1 MLTATPRSLVP
12 VRVTVAPPMPVSPA
26 PCTPSLFLS
35 SNTAPRMQAGFN
47 SPKLLF
53 TLVTPAG
60 SVMDAIWSLLTV
72 PPALPALSLPS
83 R

>member
-1 MLTATPRSLVP
+1 
-12 VRVTVAPPMPVSPA
+12 
-26 PCTPSLFLS
+26 
-35 SNTAPRMQAGFN
+35 MQAGFN